1 MVRSILGVIL
11 GYLAMFLI
19 VMGGLTV
26 AYLALGADRAFQ
38 PGTYEVTTTWLA
50 VWAPVSI
57 VAAIVGGVV
66 CAKVSAHRTPATV
79 VLAGLVLVLGALT
92 AAAQIRAEAP
102 TGDAAVRT
110 GDTPNLEAMTSAR
123 SPDWIHI
130 ANPLIGAVG
139 VLIGASIAGRGAKP
153 AS

>member
-1 MVRSILGVIL
+1 
-11 GYLAMFLI
+11 
-19 VMGGLTV
+19 MGGLTV
-26 AYLALGADRAFQ
+26 AYLALGADGAFR

-57 VAAIVGGVV
+57 VAAIIGGVV
-66 CAKVSAHRTPATV
+66 CAVVSAHRMPAAAA
-79 VLAGLVLVLGALT
+79 LAGFVLVFGGVT

-110 GDTPNLEAMTSAR
+110 GDTPNFEAMTNAR

>member
-1 MVRSILGVIL
+1 MIRSILGVIL
-11 GYLAMFLI
+11 GYLAMAVV

-38 PGTYEVTTTWLA
+38 PGTYEVTTAWLA
-50 VWAPVSI
+50 VWAPVSM
-57 VAAIVGGVV
+57 VAAILGGIV
-66 CAKVSAHRTPATV
+66 CAKVSAQRTPAAV
-79 VLAGLVLVLGALT
+79 VLAGIILVLGGIT
-92 AAAQIRAEAP
+92 AAAQIGAEAP

-110 GDTPNLEAMTSAR
+110 GDTPNFEAMTSAR

-139 VLIGASIAGRGAKP
+139 VLLGASIAGRGSKP